1 MKNIFLFPTD
11 KPSRLHITSKLM
23 LYPNGLMPKSQG
35 LCKNQHIY
43 ITNSEEIKEGDWWL
57 NIKTNDVDKCTHK
70 SEVSVYNSQ
79 KYQHI
84 KKIILTTDQD
94 LNKDGV
100 QAIDDDFLKWFV
112 KNPSCEFVEVNH
124 FGTCC
129 GNQLVSQC
137 FDCKKYNPVY
147 KIIIPKEES
156 KPFKQFEKL
165 TEIEWSKFKKNPFPS
180 KKEEPKQ
187 ETIDE
192 AASRLLYSKYPFHPP
207 QDSGYWKDMFLEGV
221 KWLEQRMYS
230 KEDLMEFFIEG
241 YKQRAESSNMIFDDA
256 SRLYAIHLFNEQIK
270 KK

>member
-1 MKNIFLFPTD
+1 MKNIYLVSSDIPV
-11 KPSRLHITSKLM
+11 RYYGNHYINQNVYITSD
-23 LYPNGLMPKSQG
+23 
-35 LCKNQHIY
+35 
-43 ITNSEEIKEGDWWL
+43 EEIKDGDYYIY
-57 NIKTNDVDKCTHK
+57 IKDGSLRQYKKEFNP
-70 SEVSVYNSQ
+70 SAASASYN
-79 KYQHI
+79 

-94 LNKDGV
+94 LISDGV
-100 QAIDDDFLKWFV
+100 QAIDDDFLEWFV
-112 KNPSCEFVEVNH
+112 KNPSCEFVEVEKIRVISYSFPRNAY
-124 FGTCC
+124 
-129 GNQLVSQC
+129 
-137 FDCKKYNPVY
+137 DKYR
-147 KIIIPKEES
+147 ITIPKEES
-156 KPFKQFEKL
+156 KFEDS
-165 TEIEWSKFKKNPFPS
+165 IENSVNIMSIANSMFG

>member
-1 MKNIFLFPTD
+1 MKNIYLVSSDIPV
-11 KPSRLHITSKLM
+11 RYYGNHYINQNVYITSD
-23 LYPNGLMPKSQG
+23 
-35 LCKNQHIY
+35 
-43 ITNSEEIKEGDWWL
+43 EEIKDGDYYIY
-57 NIKTNDVDKCTHK
+57 IKDGSLRQYKKEFNP
-70 SEVSVYNSQ
+70 SAASASYN
-79 KYQHI
+79 

-94 LNKDGV
+94 LISDGV
-100 QAIDDDFLKWFV
+100 QAIDDDFLEWFV
-112 KNPSCEFVEVNH
+112 KNPSCEFVEVEKIRVISYSFPRNAY
-124 FGTCC
+124 
-129 GNQLVSQC
+129 
-137 FDCKKYNPVY
+137 DKYR
-147 KIIIPKEES
+147 ITIPKEES
-156 KPFKQFEKL
+156 KFEDS
-165 TEIEWSKFKKNPFPS
+165 IENSVNIMSIANSMFG

-192 AASRLLYSKYPFHPP
+192 ASSRLLYSKYPFHPP

>member
-1 MKNIFLFPTD
+1 MKNIHILPTD
-11 KPSRLHITSKLM
+11 KPSIIYKSSITSNFALEKRRHILRAGR
-23 LYPNGLMPKSQG
+23 LQ
-35 LCKNQHIY
+35 NQHIY
-43 ITNSEEIKEGDWWL
+43 ITSDEKFKQDEYITDGIEVIKASPKLVNAQGLVDRRDW
-57 NIKTNDVDKCTHK
+57 
-70 SEVSVYNSQ
+70 
-79 KYQHI
+79 
-84 KKIILTTDQD
+84 KKIVLTTDQD
-94 LNKDGV
+94 LISDGV
-100 QAIDDDFLKWFV
+100 QAIDDDFLEWFV
-112 KNPSCEFVEVNH
+112 KNPSCEFVEVEKIRVISYSFPRNAY
-124 FGTCC
+124 
-129 GNQLVSQC
+129 
-137 FDCKKYNPVY
+137 DKYR
-147 KIIIPKEES
+147 ITIPKEES
-156 KPFKQFEKL
+156 KFEDS
-165 TEIEWSKFKKNPFPS
+165 IENSVNIMSIANSMFG